1 MCLWSIVV
9 GEIMD
14 QLVTAGAFQQQI
26 NVWGWNQQ
34 PIPIINQWKF
44 ATNKKMSSLWVASF
58 SKSRG
63 FFPQQ
68 NHQITRHTS
77 QALRGVRSCLGTCS
91 DGWVRILKCQ
101 SELVKSH
108 NKGSRMKPRFQ
119 VVSKGFYIR
128 KIRLDKLW
136 WNIPKWVSRILSHTA
151 ICVEYISYG
160 TADFPWIFPL
170 KSHVS

>member
-68 NHQITRHTS
+68 NHQITRPTS
-77 QALRGVRSCLGTCS
+77 QARRGVGSYLGTCS
-91 DGWVRILKCQ
+91 DGWMRILKCQ
-101 SELVKSH
+101 SELVRSH
-108 NKGSRMKPRFQ
+108 KGFQFMNSSSTKPGFQFQ
-119 VVSKGFYIR
+119 VSFHGVLILGRDLYGSSVKDSKTRMSCHFVACWYWYRSPVPLQMYGF
-128 KIRLDKLW
+128 
-136 WNIPKWVSRILSHTA
+136 SH
-151 ICVEYISYG
+151 
-160 TADFPWIFPL
+160 
-170 KSHVS
+170 